1 MDPTLLELARTEP
14 RYSYEAYQFVCDAVN
29 FTQDRLGRLER
40 NADPEID
47 AHVNGGE
54 LLRGACSF
62 AVQEYGLM
70 APVVFKLWGIRNTDD
85 FGDMVFRLI
94 DAQRLSKSEHDDPD
108 DFRGGFDLD
117 KMLAEEFEQSPMAA
131 PRSER

>member
-1 MDPTLLELARTEP
+1 MELTRSEP

-29 FTQDRLGRLER
+29 YTQDRLGRIALER
-40 NADPEID
+40 DPEVD
-47 AHVNGGE
+47 AHVSGGE
-54 LLRGACSF
+54 LLRGACAF

-70 APVVFKLWGIRNTDD
+70 APVVFKLWGIRTTDD

-94 DAQRLSKSEHDDPD
+94 EAERLKKSENDDPD
-108 DFRGGFDLD
+108 DFRGQFDLE
-117 KMLAEEFEQSPMAA
+117 KMLAEEYEQMTDAA